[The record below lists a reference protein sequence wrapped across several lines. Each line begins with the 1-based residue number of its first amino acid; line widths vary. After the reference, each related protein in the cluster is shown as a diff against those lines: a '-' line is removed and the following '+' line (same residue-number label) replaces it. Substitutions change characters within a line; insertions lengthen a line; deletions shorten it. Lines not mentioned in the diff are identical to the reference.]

1 MRNDESS
8 YQAARQ
14 YQADHPGV
22 SYTRAK
28 RIVTAS
34 TPSTRAPLATSFPG
48 DDGQPV
54 TVSLE
59 WASGP
64 HALLI
69 GADAPA
75 LLPALADKSSSEQDE
90 RDLEIIY
97 STAQLPTYRI
107 RADHKHIPHLQLV
120 DHVDSLA
127 CTRQSM
133 LREFDVPDIEK
144 ARAHGHR
151 IPTVVVFIDRPDL
164 ELTEAVLGW
173 SRIGRSLGID
183 FVVAGESAPAA
194 EGAGDEAD
202 GDRYCGNLDR
212 AVPEMDY
219 LRKSGMF
226 RVIVSV
232 ISAGRAALVIDE
244 TRPGTDT
251 VKRIAEFRYGSAAG
265 PRPVA
270 RP

>member
-8 YQAARQ
+8 YRAARQ

-28 RIVTAS
+28 RMVTAATS
-34 TPSTRAPLATSFPG
+34 STRAPLVASFPG
-48 DDGQPV
+48 EDGQPV
-54 TVSLE
+54 AVNLE

-75 LLPALADKSSSEQDE
+75 LLPALADTLSAEQDE

-97 STAQLPTYRI
+97 STAQFPGYRI
-107 RADHKHIPHLQLV
+107 RAEHTHIPHRQLV

-164 ELTEAVLGW
+164 ELTEAILGW

-183 FVVAGESAPAA
+183 FVVAGAAAPVP
-194 EGAGDEAD
+194 EGAGDVAE

-232 ISAGRAALVIDE
+232 VSVGRAALVIDD
-244 TRPGTDT
+244 TRPGADR
-251 VKRIAEFRYGSAAG
+251 VIREFRYGSA
-265 PRPVA
+265 VA